1 MDLFIDVGNT
11 KIKWCLT
18 STGGI
23 EKTGSIFNTEL
34 IDLSINSEDIETVFI
49 SSVNSENLE
58 KQIVEKIKPL
68 CPHIYFAKV
77 NKQFLETN
85 YSDELGVDRWL
96 GVLALTEKTKKNAI
110 IIDSGTALTI
120 DLLLIENDSFLHKGG
135 LILPGFHLFNQ
146 SLMQNSAAIRL
157 KNKDITIDINN
168 SDMALLHGFLMSVS
182 GAVEKF
188 IMHHHLNFNEIDI
201 YLTGG
206 DANIIFDSLEEQLQL
221 KYHRIENAVIEGLKI
236 YKKLALT
243 DK

>member
-11 KIKWCLT
+11 KTKWCLT

-120 DLLLIENDSFLHKGG
+120 DLLLIEHDSFLHKGG

-146 SLMQNSAAIRL
+146 SLMQNSAAIKL

-206 DANIIFDSLEEQLQL
+206 DANIIFDSLEKQLQL

-236 YKKLALT
+236 YKKLALA

>member
-34 IDLSINSEDIETVFI
+34 IDLSINSEDIKTVFI

-188 IMHHHLNFNEIDI
+188 IMHHHLNFNDIDI

-236 YKKLALT
+236 YKKLALA

>member
-11 KIKWCLT
+11 KTKWCLT
-18 STGGI
+18 SNKGI

-34 IDLSINSEDIETVFI
+34 IDLSINSEEIETVFI

-68 CPHIYFAKV
+68 CPHIYFAKI

-236 YKKLALT
+236 YKKLALA

>member
-1 MDLFIDVGNT
+1 MDLFIDIGNT
-11 KIKWCLT
+11 KTKWCLT
-18 STGGI
+18 STGDI
-23 EKTGSIFNTEL
+23 EKTGSFFNTEL
-34 IDLSINSEDIETVFI
+34 IDLSINSEDIVTVFI

-236 YKKLALT
+236 YKKLALA

>member
-11 KIKWCLT
+11 KTKWCLT
-18 STGGI
+18 SNKGI

-34 IDLSINSEDIETVFI
+34 IDLSINSEEIETVFI

>member
-11 KIKWCLT
+11 KTKWCLT
-18 STGGI
+18 STKGI

-96 GVLALTEKTKKNAI
+96 GVLALTEKTKNNAI

-236 YKKLALT
+236 YKKLALA

>member
-110 IIDSGTALTI
+110 VIDSGTALTI

-188 IMHHHLNFNEIDI
+188 IMHHHLNFNDIDI

-221 KYHRIENAVIEGLKI
+221 KYQRIENAVIEGLKI
-236 YKKLALT
+236 YKKLALA

>member
-11 KIKWCLT
+11 KTKWCLT
-18 STGGI
+18 SNQNI
-23 EKTGSIFNTEL
+23 EKNGSIFNAEL
-34 IDLSINSEDIETVFI
+34 NDFSINAEDIESVFV

-58 KQIVEKIKPL
+58 KQIIEKIKPL
-68 CPHIYFAKV
+68 CSYISFANV
-77 NKQFLETN
+77 NKKYLATN

-120 DLLLIENDSFLHKGG
+120 DLLISENDSYLHKGG
-135 LILPGFHLFNQ
+135 LILPGFHLYNQ
-146 SLMQNSAAIRL
+146 SLTQNSAAIKL
-157 KNKDITIDINN
+157 KNKDMTIDINN

-188 IMHHHLNFNEIDI
+188 IMHHHLNFNDVDI
-201 YLTGG
+201 FLTGG
-206 DANIIFDSLEEQLQL
+206 DAGVIFNSLQEKMKQ
-221 KYHRIENAVIEGLKI
+221 KYHRIDNAVIDGLKV
-236 YKKLALT
+236 YRKLSLT

>member
-11 KIKWCLT
+11 KTKWCLT
-18 STGGI
+18 STKGI

-146 SLMQNSAAIRL
+146 SLIQNSAAIRL

-236 YKKLALT
+236 YKKLALA

>member
-11 KIKWCLT
+11 KTKWCLT
-18 STGGI
+18 SSNGI

-206 DANIIFDSLEEQLQL
+206 DATIIFDSLEEQLQL

-236 YKKLALT
+236 YKKLALA

>member
-11 KIKWCLT
+11 KTKWCLT
-18 STGGI
+18 SNQNI
-23 EKTGSIFNTEL
+23 EKNGSIFNAEL
-34 IDLSINSEDIETVFI
+34 NDFSINAEDIESVFV

-58 KQIVEKIKPL
+58 KQIIEKIKPL
-68 CPHIYFAKV
+68 CSYISFAKV
-77 NKQFLETN
+77 NKTYLATS

-120 DLLLIENDSFLHKGG
+120 DLLISENDSYLHKGG
-135 LILPGFHLFNQ
+135 LILPGFHLYNQ
-146 SLMQNSAAIRL
+146 SLTQNSAAIKL
-157 KNKDITIDINN
+157 KNKDMTIDINN

-188 IMHHHLNFNEIDI
+188 IMHHHLNFNDVDI
-201 YLTGG
+201 FLTGG
-206 DANIIFDSLEEQLQL
+206 DAVVIFNSLQEKMKQ
-221 KYHRIENAVIEGLKI
+221 KYHRIDNAVIDGLKV
-236 YKKLALT
+236 YRKLSLT

>member
-77 NKQFLETN
+77 NKLFLETN